1 MLTKTEKL
9 AKLKEWFSHTQ
20 LDADVVQSTLNI
32 HASSASPQ
40 VMLATS
46 AKLIKINKG
55 EAEPDDRDN
64 IKYARYYDV
73 ADRIKEHVEHDTGK
87 FQAKAKSKIKQ
98 KKNLSWLHAGY
109 FTPQVKQAAVGS
121 GPLAMLV
128 DEGNPVHVF
137 NLAQRCTK
145 LGSGGITSSDSI
157 PDSARKV
164 HSSTFGFSDP
174 VELTESIDIGTVLH
188 FAHGVKKGKD
198 GNLYREVLD
207 PQGNTKLISHNEYLN
222 SKIGIPDS

>member
-32 HASSASPQ
+32 HASSASQQ

-55 EAEPDDRDN
+55 ESAPDDRDN

-87 FQAKAKSKIKQ
+87 YQAKAKSKIKQ

-128 DEGNPVHVF
+128 DEGNPAHVF
-137 NLAQRCTK
+137 NMSMKVSK
-145 LGSGGITSSDSI
+145 LGNGGIQNSESI

-164 HSSTFGFSDP
+164 HSSTFGFIDP
-174 VELTESIDIGTVLH
+174 CAISESLDIGTVLH
-188 FAHGVKKGKD
+188 FTNGVKKGKD
-198 GNLYREVLD
+198 GSLYREVLD
-207 PQGNTKLISHNEYLN
+207 PQGNAKLLSHVEYLN
-222 SKIGIPDS
+222 SKIGIPDY